1 MPTQK
6 DAGKAFEFALIAE
19 AHRLLSAI
27 CKVNL
32 LKDATY
38 SSAHSSFQLYP
49 SAQQLR
55 YSQAAIA
62 ALTHILQLEPK
73 LAHATSKSDILELQL
88 MPDSAGQQGD
98 VRDILFIRSNHN
110 WEIGISAKNN
120 HMAVKHSRLSD
131 TLDFGSVWLK
141 ANCSTNYFTRINPV
155 FQKLRTLKT
164 QQAKWSS
171 ITNKA
176 TTIYKPI
183 LDAFRDE
190 LILLHKNNSNV
201 PQTLIGYLLGNRDFY
216 KVIRRKSLVEIL
228 GFNLQGSL
236 NKAAQ
241 GRSPST
247 VSKLK
252 YPTQIIQFNYKP
264 NSNNT
269 LLLVCDQ
276 GWQISFRIH
285 NAETLVVPSLK
296 FDINL
301 VGTPNVYSHHISY

>member
-6 DAGKAFEFALIAE
+6 DAGKAFEFALITEAE
-19 AHRLLSAI
+19 KLLSAI
-27 CKVNL
+27 CKVTL
-32 LKDATY
+32 LKDASY
-38 SSAHSSFQLYP
+38 ASSKASFQLYNSP
-49 SAQQLR
+49 EQLR
-55 YSQAAIA
+55 YTQGAVA
-62 ALTHILQLEPK
+62 ALTHICQLEPR
-73 LAHATSKSDILELQL
+73 LAAPSSKSDILELQL

-98 VRDILFIRSNHN
+98 VRDILFIRSNQN

-131 TLDFGSVWLK
+131 TLDFGSVWLGV
-141 ANCSTNYFTRINPV
+141 NCAPKYFTSIAPV
-155 FQKLRTLKT
+155 FQKLRTLKS

-171 ITNKA
+171 MQNKA
-176 TTIYKPI
+176 TTVYRPI
-183 LDAFRDE
+183 LDAFKGE
-190 LILLHKNNSNV
+190 LLSLHKNNSNI
-201 PQTLIGYLLGNRDFY
+201 PQTLVRYLLGNRDFY
-216 KVIRRKSLVEIL
+216 KVIRRKSKVEIL
-228 GFNLQGSL
+228 GFNLQGTL
-236 NKAAQ
+236 NKAAK
-241 GRSPST
+241 GRNPNT

-252 YPTQIIQFNYKP
+252 YPTQIIRFDYKP

-276 GWQISFRIH
+276 GWTISFRIH